1 MTQASP
7 LATSRS
13 STETAPADTTPA
25 DTAPADVAQPLHVLL
40 APAGDLS
47 GDGQLRELISERRE
61 RQGGTGAIWYLPPH
75 LVADLGLGEGLGEG
89 LEGVV
94 AAAPSVFTWLQ
105 LRFGGRVAMPESQAR
120 LTPAWLD
127 AEAGAL
133 PPRAPLPRFS

>member
-7 LATSRS
+7 LAPCRS
-13 STETAPADTTPA
+13 STETAPAGA
-25 DTAPADVAQPLHVLL
+25 APADAAQPLHVLL

-75 LVADLGLGEGLGEG
+75 LVADLGLGKGLGLGEG

-105 LRFGGRVAMPESQAR
+105 LRFGGRLAMPESQAR
-120 LTPAWLD
+120 LTAAWLD

-133 PPRAPLPRFS
+133 PPRAPLPRVS